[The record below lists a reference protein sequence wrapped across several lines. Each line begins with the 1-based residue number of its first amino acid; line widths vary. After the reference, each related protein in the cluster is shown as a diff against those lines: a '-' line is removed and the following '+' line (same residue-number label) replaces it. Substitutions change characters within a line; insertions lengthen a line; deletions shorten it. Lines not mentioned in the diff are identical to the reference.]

1 MIRNRDALAR
11 TPTHGVALDAI
22 EAGIEAAHPETV
34 VTETVSLSGDTL
46 SIADERYDLDSFER
60 VLVLGGGKPAG
71 AVAAALE
78 AVLGERIDGGAVV
91 TATPVET
98 NRVTVHEGT
107 HPLPS
112 EANVRATSDV
122 LDRARRADEDTLV
135 LAVITGGASALLSAP
150 AEGVTIEDLCAV
162 TDGLLDAGATIAEL
176 NAVRKHLSRLKGGQ
190 LARELAPAMTVG
202 VVFSDVVGNPL
213 AVVAS
218 GPTAPDSSTYAEAV
232 AVLDRYDIDPPAA
245 VCERLGA
252 GTAGDRPETP
262 DPDSAVFDGVD
273 NHVLADGQTAVDAAA
288 AVCADAGYEPVV
300 LSTRVE
306 GEARE
311 AGRRQA
317 AIARECLVTDDPVAP
332 PVGLLSGGET
342 TVTVTG
348 DGDGGPNQEF
358 ALAAGCNLD
367 ETAGRVVVG
376 SVDTDGVDG
385 ASEAAGALV
394 EETVGG
400 QAAREALADNDS
412 ETFLRGQDRL
422 IETGPTGTNVNDL
435 RVLLVGE

>member
-11 TPTHGVALDAI
+11 TPAHGVALDAI
-22 EAGIEAAHPETV
+22 TAGIEAAHPETV
-34 VTETVSLSGDTL
+34 IADAVSLDGDTL
-46 SIADERYDLDSFER
+46 SIADEHYDLDSFER

-78 AVLGERIDGGAVV
+78 TVLGGRIDGGAVV
-91 TATPVET
+91 ASAPVET
-98 NRVTVHEGT
+98 EGITVHEGT

-112 EANVRATSDV
+112 AANVRATADV

-150 AEGVTIEDLCAV
+150 GEGVTVDDRRAV
-162 TDGLLDAGATIAEL
+162 TDALLDAGATIAEL

-190 LARELAPAMTVG
+190 LARELAPATTAG

-213 AVVAS
+213 EVIAS
-218 GPTAPDSSTYAEAV
+218 GPTAPDGSTYAEAV
-232 AVLDRYDIDPPAA
+232 AVLDRYDIDAPAA
-245 VCERLGA
+245 VCERLEA

-262 DPDSAVFDGVD
+262 GPDSAVFDGVD
-273 NHVLADGQTAVDAAA
+273 NHVLADGQTGVEAAA

-300 LSTRVE
+300 LSTRLE
-306 GEARE
+306 GEARA

-317 AIARECLVTDDPVAP
+317 AVAGECLATGTPAAP
-332 PVGLLSGGET
+332 PVALLSGGET

-348 DGDGGPNQEF
+348 EGDGGPNQEF
-358 ALAAGCNLD
+358 ALAAGCALD

-376 SVDTDGVDG
+376 SVDTDGLDG
-385 ASEAAGALV
+385 TSEAAGALV
-394 EETVGG
+394 DDTVGG
-400 QAAREALADNDS
+400 PEARAALADNDA
-412 ETFLRGQDRL
+412 ETFLRGQGRR

-435 RVLLVGE
+435 RVILVE